1 MSKIVQSKGSSQAKP
16 KDKYRVKNWSAYNR
30 SLKNRGSLTL
40 WLDEDLINKWY
51 DERPAQKGGQYKYS
65 ESCILVLY
73 QLKVVFDLRF
83 RQLEGF
89 AESLMELM
97 GQDLEVPSY
106 SQICRRG
113 KKLNV
118 PCCAVRPSGGMH
130 IVMDSTGLKVYGE
143 GEWKVRKHGWSKR
156 RTWRKLHIS
165 VDQATGM
172 IHAHQLSE
180 SGQDDA
186 AMMEPMLDQIPYQV
200 DKVSG
205 DGAYDKKHCWQSLEE
220 KDIDGLI
227 PPRRDAV
234 YWLDE
239 EDRIVINDRNRAIL
253 SIEVFGRQEWK
264 LGSGYSRRSLA
275 ETAVYRYKTIFG
287 PQMYARKMDTQI
299 TEAAVK
305 IRCLNLMTKTG
316 MPESVKMAS

>member
-118 PCCAVRPSGGMH
+118 PCCAVRPIGGMH

-180 SGQDDA
+180 AGQDDA

-205 DGAYDKKHCWQSLEE
+205 DGAYDKKHCWQSLGE
-220 KDIDGLI
+220 KNIDGLI

-253 SIEVFGRQEWK
+253 SMEVFGRQEWK

-305 IRCLNLMTKTG
+305 DQMSEFDDENG
-316 MPESVKMAS
+316 YA